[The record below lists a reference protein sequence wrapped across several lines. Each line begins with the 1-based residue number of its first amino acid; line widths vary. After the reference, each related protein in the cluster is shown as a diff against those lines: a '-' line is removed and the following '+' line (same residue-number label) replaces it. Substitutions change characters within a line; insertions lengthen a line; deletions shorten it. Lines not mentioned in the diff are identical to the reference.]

1 MTQKLADDGLNGPG
15 QPEIHDRQ
23 KNGYEHNNDQNDQG
37 RHIGFLP
44 RRPMDLPYFLPGIL
58 KKLDRAPNSIRNIL
72 YPFSHENAERD
83 EMAGQAGLEPATTG
97 FGVRRSSQ
105 LELLTLLSSTVSPLC
120 VEYEPGKKDR
130 IF

>member
-1 MTQKLADDGLNGPG
+1 
-15 QPEIHDRQ
+15 
-23 KNGYEHNNDQNDQG
+23 
-37 RHIGFLP
+37 
-44 RRPMDLPYFLPGIL
+44 MDLPQLLPGIL
-58 KKLDRAPNSIRNIL
+58 KKLDRVPNGIRNFL
-72 YPFSHENAERD
+72 CPFSHENAEQD

-120 VEYEPGKKDR
+120 AEYEPGKKDR